1 MYLQRLNYVL
11 KLFFSKFKCFPS
23 RIKIPYL
30 FWTSVEPLLPYL
42 HWILALTFPGK
53 NRANL
58 DKTSQAQSLSISHS
72 FWMDLPLKK
81 ESRITFP
88 LPSITYSSSA
98 TSVYTLT
105 LERQI
110 FFNELYNTKVTIWK
124 IINKIA
130 LPSLSNKVIGTI
142 LLQIIHIY
150 YLWNFNYFSNIN
162 FLN

>member
-1 MYLQRLNYVL
+1 MLSFY
-11 KLFFSKFKCFPS
+11 

-88 LPSITYSSSA
+88 LPSIIYSSSA

-105 LERQI
+105 LERQK
-110 FFNELYNTKVTIWK
+110 FFNELYNTKVIIWK
-124 IINKIA
+124 IINQIIA
-130 LPSLSNKVIGTI
+130 LPSLSNKVII
-142 LLQIIHIY
+142 CLQITHIY
-150 YLWNFNYFSNIN
+150 YLWN
-162 FLN
+162 

>member
-1 MYLQRLNYVL
+1 MLSFY
-11 KLFFSKFKCFPS
+11 

-88 LPSITYSSSA
+88 LPSIIYSSSA

-105 LERQI
+105 LERQK
-110 FFNELYNTKVTIWK
+110 FFNELYNTKVIIWK
-124 IINKIA
+124 IINQIIA
-130 LPSLSNKVIGTI
+130 LPSLSNKVII
-142 LLQIIHIY
+142 CLQIIHIY
-150 YLWNFNYFSNIN
+150 YLWN
-162 FLN
+162 

>member
-1 MYLQRLNYVL
+1 
-11 KLFFSKFKCFPS
+11 
-23 RIKIPYL
+23 
-30 FWTSVEPLLPYL
+30 
-42 HWILALTFPGK
+42 
-53 NRANL
+53 
-58 DKTSQAQSLSISHS
+58 
-72 FWMDLPLKK
+72 MDLPLKK

-130 LPSLSNKVIGTI
+130 LPFLSNKVIGTI
-142 LLQIIHIY
+142 LLQILHIY
-150 YLWNFNYFSNIN
+150 YL
-162 FLN
+162 

>member
-1 MYLQRLNYVL
+1 M
-11 KLFFSKFKCFPS
+11 FSFY

-81 ESRITFP
+81 ESRITF
-88 LPSITYSSSA
+88 TQHNYSSSA
-98 TSVYTLT
+98 TSVFTLT

-124 IINKIA
+124 IISQIIA
-130 LPSLSNKVIGTI
+130 LSSLSNKVIGTI

-150 YLWNFNYFSNIN
+150 YLWN
-162 FLN
+162 

>member
-1 MYLQRLNYVL
+1 MLSFY
-11 KLFFSKFKCFPS
+11 

-88 LPSITYSSSA
+88 LPSIIYSSSA

-105 LERQI
+105 LERQK
-110 FFNELYNTKVTIWK
+110 FFNELYNTKVIIWK
-124 IINKIA
+124 IINQIIA
-130 LPSLSNKVIGTI
+130 LPSLSNKVII
-142 LLQIIHIY
+142 CLKIIHIY
-150 YLWNFNYFSNIN
+150 YLWN
-162 FLN
+162 

>member
-1 MYLQRLNYVL
+1 M
-11 KLFFSKFKCFPS
+11 FSFY

-81 ESRITFP
+81 ESKITF
-88 LPSITYSSSA
+88 TQHNNYSSSA
-98 TSVYTLT
+98 TSVFTLT

-110 FFNELYNTKVTIWK
+110 FFNELYNTKITIWK
-124 IINKIA
+124 IISQMIA
-130 LPSLSNKVIGTI
+130 LSSLSNKVIGTI

-150 YLWNFNYFSNIN
+150 YLWN
-162 FLN
+162 

>member
-1 MYLQRLNYVL
+1 M
-11 KLFFSKFKCFPS
+11 FSFY

-58 DKTSQAQSLSISHS
+58 DKTSQAQSLSISDS
-72 FWMDLPLKK
+72 FLMDLPLKK
-81 ESRITFP
+81 ESKITF
-88 LPSITYSSSA
+88 TQHNNYSLSA
-98 TSVYTLT
+98 TSVFTLT

-110 FFNELYNTKVTIWK
+110 FFNELYNTKITIWK
-124 IINKIA
+124 IISQMIA
-130 LPSLSNKVIGTI
+130 LSSLSNKVIGTI

-150 YLWNFNYFSNIN
+150 YLWN
-162 FLN
+162 